1 MNNDILYDDII
12 NPTDNLGQNKSN
24 NTNPTNFIK
33 TFDYDNVAITDIV
46 NSIIV
51 DSIDK
56 SASDIHFNP
65 TEDGI
70 IVRIRIDGEL
80 RNYANVPG
88 HVKKNMITRIKIL
101 AGMNITESRIP
112 QDGAIK
118 QKILDKDVDL
128 RVSSLPT
135 NMGENIVIRIL
146 DYTMSS
152 QGIDTLGFND
162 TNLKKIIKVIEQ
174 PNGIIL
180 VTGATGSGKSTTVYS
195 ILQRLNTID
204 RNIITVEDP
213 IEMNIPGINQVQV
226 ISDIGLTFAASLRS
240 ILRQDPDIIMIGEI
254 RDDETAKIAVRAS
267 ITGHLVLS
275 TIHTNSALNTI
286 ERLLDMNIERYL
298 LGTALA
304 GIISQKLCKKL
315 CPYCRSA
322 RPTNDYEKK
331 VFKNSLNLEI
341 NEIYEKNGCDKCH
354 EGFTGRIA
362 IHEVL
367 TINQQ
372 IRDAI
377 TNNVKKEDLRD
388 LVYGAGTIS
397 MLQDG
402 LTKVINGDTT
412 FEELIKAI
420 EIDDTDLTSKG
431 LTESLEIA
439 EKNKDVLKNDE
450 NIKKIVEQNDAD
462 YEVFDLDFLNSWL
475 AVFFRI

>member
-1 MNNDILYDDII
+1 MDENIYSDVITNNQEQS
-12 NPTDNLGQNKSN
+12 NN
-24 NTNPTNFIK
+24 NTNPENFMK
-33 TFDYDNVAITDIV
+33 QFDYENVAITDIV
-46 NSIIV
+46 NIVII

-56 SASDIHFNP
+56 KASDIHFNP

-70 IVRIRIDGEL
+70 IIRIRIDGEL
-80 RNYANVPG
+80 RNYAKVPIY
-88 HVKKNMITRIKIL
+88 VKKNMITRVKIL
-101 AGMNITESRIP
+101 AGMNITESRVP

-118 QKILDKDVDL
+118 QKIQDKDVDL

-152 QGIDTLGFND
+152 QGLDTLGFNE
-162 TNLKKIIKVIEQ
+162 TNLKKLKKMIAE

-213 IEMNIPGINQVQV
+213 IEMNIPGVNQVQV

-254 RDDETAKIAVRAS
+254 RDDETARIAVRAS

-298 LGTALA
+298 LGTALT

-315 CPYCRSA
+315 CPYCRGT
-322 RPTNDYEKK
+322 RQTTPYEKK
-331 VFKNSLNLEI
+331 VFKNSLNLDI
-341 NEIYEKNGCDKCH
+341 NEIYEAKGCDKCH
-354 EGFTGRIA
+354 DGYAGRMA

-367 TINQQ
+367 MLNQE

-377 TNNVKKEDLRD
+377 TNNVKKDNLRD
-388 LVYGAGTIS
+388 LVYGTGTIT

-412 FEELIKAI
+412 FEELVKAI
-420 EIDDTDLTSKG
+420 DIDDTDLTSKG
-431 LTESLEIA
+431 LSESLEIA
-439 EKNKDVLKNDE
+439 QKNKDVLTDNE
-450 NIKKIVEQNDAD
+450 NYKKIVEKNDSD
-462 YEVFDLDFLNSWL
+462 YEVFDLDFLNN
-475 AVFFRI
+475 

>member
-1 MNNDILYDDII
+1 MNDNFLYSDII
-12 NPTDNLGQNKSN
+12 SSSNDVNNVNDNSN
-24 NTNPTNFIK
+24 TFIK
-33 TFDYDNVAITDIV
+33 TFDYENVAITDIV
-46 NSIIV
+46 NTIIL
-51 DSIDK
+51 DSISK
-56 SASDIHFNP
+56 RASDIHFNP
-65 TEDGI
+65 TENGI
-70 IVRIRIDGEL
+70 DIRIRIDGEL
-80 RNYANVPG
+80 RNYTRVPDY
-88 HVKKNMITRIKIL
+88 VKKNMITRVKIL

-118 QKILDKDVDL
+118 QKIQDQDVDL

-152 QGIDTLGFND
+152 QGIETLGFNEI
-162 TNLKKIIKVIEQ
+162 NLTKLNKMISE

-195 ILQRLNTID
+195 ILQKLNTIE

-240 ILRQDPDIIMIGEI
+240 ILRQDPDIVMIGEI
-254 RDDETAKIAVRAS
+254 RDDETARIAVRAS

-286 ERLLDMNIERYL
+286 ERLLDMSIERYL
-298 LGTALA
+298 LGTALT
-304 GIISQKLCKKL
+304 GIISQKLTKKL
-315 CPYCRSA
+315 CPYCRGT
-322 RPTNDYEKK
+322 RETTPYEKE
-331 VFKNSLNLEI
+331 VFKNSLNLDI
-341 NEIYEKNGCDKCH
+341 HEIYEAKGCEKCH
-354 EGFTGRIA
+354 NGFSGRIA

-367 TINQQ
+367 LLNQE

-377 TNNVKKEDLRD
+377 TNNIKKEELRD
-388 LVYGAGTIS
+388 LVYSSGTIT

-412 FEELIKAI
+412 FEELMKAI
-420 EIDDTDLTSKG
+420 DIDDSDLTSKG

-439 EKNKDVLKNDE
+439 EKNKDVLKNNDE
-450 NIKKIVEQNDAD
+450 FKKISEKNDAD
-462 YEVFDLDFLNSWL
+462 YEVFNLDFLNQ
-475 AVFFRI
+475 

>member
-1 MNNDILYDDII
+1 MNNENIYSDIM
-12 NPTDNLGQNKSN
+12 QNNNS
-24 NTNPTNFIK
+24 NTNPTNFMK
-33 TFDYDNVAITDIV
+33 SYDYENVAITDIV
-46 NSIIV
+46 NNIIV
-51 DSIDK
+51 DSINNK
-56 SASDIHFNP
+56 ASDIHFNP

-70 IVRIRIDGEL
+70 VIRIRIDGEL
-80 RNYANVPG
+80 RNYALVPG
-88 HVKKNMITRIKIL
+88 YVKKNMITRIKIL

-152 QGIDTLGFND
+152 QGIETLGFNE
-162 TNLKKIIKVIEQ
+162 TNLKKLLKMISE

-195 ILQRLNTID
+195 ILQRLNTVD

-213 IEMNIPGINQVQV
+213 IEMNIPGVNQVQV

-254 RDDETAKIAVRAS
+254 RDDETARIAVRAS

-286 ERLLDMNIERYL
+286 ERLTDMNIERYL
-298 LGTALA
+298 LGTALT
-304 GIISQKLCKKL
+304 GIISQKLTKRL
-315 CPYCRSA
+315 CPYCRGV
-322 RPTNDYEKK
+322 RPTTPYEKK
-331 VFKNSLNLEI
+331 VFKNSLNLDI
-341 NEIYEKNGCDKCH
+341 NEIYEAKGCDKCH
-354 EGFTGRIA
+354 EGYKGRIA

-367 TINQQ
+367 LLNQE

-377 TNNVKKEDLRD
+377 TNNMKKEDLRD
-388 LVYGAGTIS
+388 LVYGSGTIT

-412 FEELIKAI
+412 FEELMKAI
-420 EIDDTDLTSKG
+420 DVDDSDLTTKG
-431 LTESLEIA
+431 LSESLEIS
-439 EKNKDVLKNDE
+439 EKNKNVLKNND
-450 NIKKIVEQNDAD
+450 NYKKLQQKTDSD
-462 YEVFDLDFLNSWL
+462 YEVFDLDFLNK
-475 AVFFRI
+475 

>member
-12 NPTDNLGQNKSN
+12 NPINDTIVQNTQNKSN
-24 NTNPTNFIK
+24 NTNTSNFLK
-33 TFDYDNVAITDIV
+33 TYDYENVAITDIV
-46 NSIIV
+46 NNIIV
-51 DSIDK
+51 DAIDRK
-56 SASDIHFNP
+56 ASDIHFNP

-80 RNYANVPG
+80 RNYSNVPG

-146 DYTMSS
+146 DYSMSS
-152 QGIDTLGFND
+152 QGIETLGFNE
-162 TNLKKIIKVIEQ
+162 TNFKKIIDMIEQ

-226 ISDIGLTFAASLRS
+226 LSDIGLTFAASLRS

-298 LGTALA
+298 LGTALT
-304 GIISQKLCKKL
+304 GIVSQKLCKKL
-315 CPYCRSA
+315 CPFCRGT
-322 RPTNDYEKK
+322 RPTTPYEKN
-331 VFKNSLNLEI
+331 VFKNSLNLDI
-341 NEIYEKNGCDKCH
+341 NEIYEAKGCDKCH
-354 EGFTGRIA
+354 EGFQGRIA

-377 TNNVKKEDLRD
+377 TNNIKKEDLRD
-388 LVYGAGTIS
+388 LVYNSDTIT

-412 FEELIKAI
+412 FNELVKAI
-420 EIDDTDLTSKG
+420 DIDDTDLTSKG
-431 LTESLEIA
+431 LSESLEIA
-439 EKNKDVLKNDE
+439 EKNKDVLKNDDS
-450 NIKKIVEQNDAD
+450 IKKIVEQNDTD
-462 YEVFDLDFLNSWL
+462 YEVFDLDFLNN
-475 AVFFRI
+475 

>member
-1 MNNDILYDDII
+1 MNNAENIYSDII
-12 NPTDNLGQNKSN
+12 TTNHEQSNN
-24 NTNPTNFIK
+24 NTNPQDFMK
-33 TFDYDNVAITDIV
+33 TFDYENVAITDIV
-46 NSIIV
+46 NIIIV
-51 DSIDK
+51 DSIDRK
-56 SASDIHFNP
+56 ASDIHFNP

-80 RNYANVPG
+80 RNYTKVPG
-88 HVKKNMITRIKIL
+88 YVKKNMITRIKIL

-118 QKILDKDVDL
+118 QKIQDKDVDL

-152 QGIDTLGFND
+152 QGIDTLGFNE
-162 TNLKKIIKVIEQ
+162 TNLKKLIKMIEE

-213 IEMNIPGINQVQV
+213 IEMNIPGVNQVQV

-254 RDDETAKIAVRAS
+254 RDDETARIAVRAS

-298 LGTALA
+298 LGTALT

-315 CPYCRSA
+315 CPYCRGT
-322 RPTNDYEKK
+322 RTTTPYEKN
-331 VFKNSLNLEI
+331 VFKNSLNLDI
-341 NEIYEKNGCDKCH
+341 NEIYEAKGCDKCH
-354 EGFTGRIA
+354 DGYSGRIA

-367 TINQQ
+367 LLNQD

-377 TNNVKKEDLRD
+377 TNNMSKEKLRD
-388 LVYGAGTIS
+388 LVYGTGTIT

-412 FEELIKAI
+412 FEELVKAI
-420 EIDDTDLTSKG
+420 DIDDTDLTSKG
-431 LTESLEIA
+431 LSESLEIA
-439 EKNKDVLKNDE
+439 EKNKDVLMSSDE
-450 NIKKIVEQNDAD
+450 VKKIVEKNDSD
-462 YEVFDLDFLNSWL
+462 YEVFDLDFLNK
-475 AVFFRI
+475 

>member
-1 MNNDILYDDII
+1 MNNDILYDDIVNTNNNVTNEI
-12 NPTDNLGQNKSN
+12 N
-24 NTNPTNFIK
+24 NTSPNTFMK
-33 TFDYDNVAITDIV
+33 SFDYDNVAITDIV
-46 NSIIV
+46 NSVIV

-70 IVRIRIDGEL
+70 VIRIRIDGEL
-80 RNYANVPG
+80 RNYAKVPA

-101 AGMNITESRIP
+101 AGMNITESRVP

-118 QKILDKDVDL
+118 QRILDKDVDL

-152 QGIDTLGFND
+152 QGIDTLGFNE
-162 TNLKKIIKVIEQ
+162 TNLKKILDIISQ

-195 ILQRLNTID
+195 ILQRLNTTD

-304 GIISQKLCKKL
+304 GIVSQKLCKKL
-315 CPYCRSA
+315 CPYCRTA
-322 RPTNDYEKK
+322 RPTTEYEKK
-331 VFKNSLNLEI
+331 VFKNSLNLDI
-341 NEIYEKNGCDKCH
+341 NEIYEKHGCEKCH
-354 EGFTGRIA
+354 EGFAGRIA

-388 LVYGAGTIS
+388 LVYGTGTIS

-420 EIDDTDLTSKG
+420 DIDDTDLTSKG

-439 EKNKDVLKNDE
+439 EKNKDVLKNDK
-450 NIKKIVEQNDAD
+450 NIKKIVEQNDSD
-462 YEVFDLDFLNSWL
+462 YEVFDLDFLNS
-475 AVFFRI
+475 

>member
-1 MNNDILYDDII
+1 MNNE
-12 NPTDNLGQNKSN
+12 QNIYSDVITTNQEQSN
-24 NTNPTNFIK
+24 SNTNPENFMK
-33 TFDYDNVAITDIV
+33 TFDYENVAITDIV
-46 NSIIV
+46 NIVII

-56 SASDIHFNP
+56 KASDIHFNP

-70 IVRIRIDGEL
+70 IIRIRIDGEL
-80 RNYANVPG
+80 RNYAKVPG
-88 HVKKNMITRIKIL
+88 YVKKNMITRVKIL
-101 AGMNITESRIP
+101 AGMNITESRVP

-118 QKILDKDVDL
+118 QTIQDKDVDL

-135 NMGENIVIRIL
+135 NMGENIVVRIL

-152 QGIDTLGFND
+152 QGIDTLGFNE
-162 TNLKKIIKVIEQ
+162 TNLKKLIKMIEQ

-213 IEMNIPGINQVQV
+213 IEMNIPGVNQVQV

-254 RDDETAKIAVRAS
+254 RDDETARIAVRAS

-298 LGTALA
+298 LGTALT

-315 CPYCRSA
+315 CPYCRGTRA
-322 RPTNDYEKK
+322 TTPYEKN
-331 VFKNSLNLEI
+331 VFKNSLNLDI
-341 NEIYEKNGCDKCH
+341 NEIYEAKGCDKCH
-354 EGFTGRIA
+354 EGYKGRMA

-367 TINQQ
+367 MLNQE

-377 TNNVKKEDLRD
+377 TNNLDKDNLRD
-388 LVYGAGTIS
+388 LVYGTGTIT

-412 FEELIKAI
+412 FEELVKAI
-420 EIDDTDLTSKG
+420 DIDDTDLTSKG
-431 LTESLEIA
+431 LSESLEIA
-439 EKNKDVLKNDE
+439 EKNKDVLKDNE
-450 NIKKIVEQNDAD
+450 EVKKIVERNDSD
-462 YEVFDLDFLNSWL
+462 YEVFDLDFLNK
-475 AVFFRI
+475 

>member
-1 MNNDILYDDII
+1 MDNENIYSDIL
-12 NPTDNLGQNKSN
+12 
-24 NTNPTNFIK
+24 NTNTNSNTHPTNFMK
-33 TFDYDNVAITDIV
+33 SYDYENVAITDIV
-46 NSIIV
+46 NNIIV
-51 DSIDK
+51 DSINNK
-56 SASDIHFNP
+56 ASDIHFNP

-70 IVRIRIDGEL
+70 VIRIRIDGEL
-80 RNYANVPG
+80 RNYALVPG
-88 HVKKNMITRIKIL
+88 YVKKNMITRIKIL

-152 QGIDTLGFND
+152 QGIETLGFNE
-162 TNLKKIIKVIEQ
+162 TNLKKLMKMISE

-195 ILQRLNTID
+195 ILQRLNTVD

-213 IEMNIPGINQVQV
+213 IEMNIPGVNQVQV

-254 RDDETAKIAVRAS
+254 RDDETARIAVRAS

-286 ERLLDMNIERYL
+286 ERLTDMNIERYL
-298 LGTALA
+298 LGTALT
-304 GIISQKLCKKL
+304 GIISQKLTKRL
-315 CPYCRSA
+315 CPYCRGT
-322 RPTNDYEKK
+322 RPTTPYEKK
-331 VFKNSLNLEI
+331 VFKNSLNLDI
-341 NEIYEKNGCDKCH
+341 NEIYEAKGCDKCH
-354 EGFTGRIA
+354 EGYKGRMA

-367 TINQQ
+367 LLNQE

-377 TNNVKKEDLRD
+377 TNNMKKEDLRD
-388 LVYGAGTIS
+388 LVYGSGTIT

-420 EIDDTDLTSKG
+420 DVDDSDLTTKG
-431 LTESLEIA
+431 LSESLEIS
-439 EKNKDVLKNDE
+439 EKNKDVLKNND
-450 NIKKIVEQNDAD
+450 NYKKLQQKTDSD
-462 YEVFDLDFLNSWL
+462 YEVFDLDFLNK
-475 AVFFRI
+475 

>member
-1 MNNDILYDDII
+1 MNNENIYSDIM
-12 NPTDNLGQNKSN
+12 QSN
-24 NTNPTNFIK
+24 NSNTNPTNFMK
-33 TFDYDNVAITDIV
+33 SYDYENVAITDIV
-46 NSIIV
+46 NNIIV
-51 DSIDK
+51 DSINNK
-56 SASDIHFNP
+56 ASDIHFNP

-70 IVRIRIDGEL
+70 VIRIRIDGEL
-80 RNYANVPG
+80 RNYALVPG
-88 HVKKNMITRIKIL
+88 YVKKNMITRIKIL

-152 QGIDTLGFND
+152 QGIETLGFNE
-162 TNLKKIIKVIEQ
+162 TNLKKLLKMISE

-195 ILQRLNTID
+195 ILQRLNTVD

-213 IEMNIPGINQVQV
+213 IEMNIPGVNQVQV

-254 RDDETAKIAVRAS
+254 RDDETARIAVRAS

-286 ERLLDMNIERYL
+286 ERLTDMNIERYL
-298 LGTALA
+298 LGTALT
-304 GIISQKLCKKL
+304 GIISQKLTKRL
-315 CPYCRSA
+315 CPYCRGV
-322 RPTNDYEKK
+322 RPTTPYEKK
-331 VFKNSLNLEI
+331 VFKNSLNLDI
-341 NEIYEKNGCDKCH
+341 NEIYEAKGCDKCH
-354 EGFTGRIA
+354 EGYKGRMA

-367 TINQQ
+367 LLNQE

-377 TNNVKKEDLRD
+377 TNNMKKEDLRD
-388 LVYGAGTIS
+388 LVYGSGTIT

-412 FEELIKAI
+412 FEELMKAI
-420 EIDDTDLTSKG
+420 DVDDSDLTTKG
-431 LTESLEIA
+431 LSESLEIS
-439 EKNKDVLKNDE
+439 EKNKNVLKNND
-450 NIKKIVEQNDAD
+450 NYKKLQQKTDSD
-462 YEVFDLDFLNSWL
+462 YEVFDLDFLNK
-475 AVFFRI
+475 

>member
-341 NEIYEKNGCDKCH
+341 NEIYEANGCDKCH

-462 YEVFDLDFLNSWL
+462 YEVFDLDFLNS
-475 AVFFRI
+475 

>member
-1 MNNDILYDDII
+1 MDNNIYNDILSTNNSD
-12 NPTDNLGQNKSN
+12 S
-24 NTNPTNFIK
+24 NTNPTNFMK
-33 TFDYDNVAITDIV
+33 NYDYDNVAITDIV

-51 DSIDK
+51 DAINNK
-56 SASDIHFNP
+56 ASDIHFNP

-70 IVRIRIDGEL
+70 DIRIRVDGEL
-80 RNYANVPG
+80 RNYSKVPLS
-88 HVKKNMITRIKIL
+88 VKKNMITRIKIL

-146 DYTMSS
+146 DYTMST
-152 QGIDTLGFND
+152 QGIETLGFNE
-162 TNLKKIIKVIEQ
+162 TNFKKLLKMISE

-195 ILQRLNTID
+195 ILQRLNTIE

-254 RDDETAKIAVRAS
+254 RDDETARIAVRAS

-286 ERLLDMNIERYL
+286 ERLTDMNIERYL
-298 LGTALA
+298 LGTALT
-304 GIISQKLCKKL
+304 GIVSQKLTKKL
-315 CPYCRSA
+315 CPYCRGV
-322 RPTNDYEKK
+322 RPTTPYEKK
-331 VFKNSLNLEI
+331 VFKNSLNLDI
-341 NEIYEKNGCDKCH
+341 NEIYEAKGCDKCH
-354 EGFTGRIA
+354 EGYKGRMA

-367 TINQQ
+367 LLNQE

-377 TNNVKKEDLRD
+377 TNNMKKEDLRD
-388 LVYGAGTIS
+388 LVYGSGTIT

-412 FEELIKAI
+412 FEELMKAI
-420 EIDDTDLTSKG
+420 DVDDSDLTTKG
-431 LTESLEIA
+431 LSESLEIS
-439 EKNKDVLKNDE
+439 EKNKDILKNND
-450 NIKKIVEQNDAD
+450 NYKKLQQKTDSD
-462 YEVFDLDFLNSWL
+462 YEVFDLDFLNK
-475 AVFFRI
+475 

>member
-12 NPTDNLGQNKSN
+12 NTTNNIEVKEPN
-24 NTNPTNFIK
+24 NTNPNTFMK
-33 TFDYDNVAITDIV
+33 SFDYDNVAITDIV

-56 SASDIHFNP
+56 KSSDIHFNP

-118 QKILDKDVDL
+118 QRILDKDVDL

-152 QGIDTLGFND
+152 QGIETLGFNE
-162 TNLKKIIKVIEQ
+162 TNLKKILDIISQ

-304 GIISQKLCKKL
+304 GIVSQKLCKKL

-322 RPTNDYEKK
+322 RPTSEYEKK
-331 VFKNSLNLEI
+331 VFKNSLNLDI
-341 NEIYEKNGCDKCH
+341 NEIYEAKGCDKCH
-354 EGFTGRIA
+354 EGFSGRVA

-367 TINQQ
+367 TINQE

-377 TNNVKKEDLRD
+377 TNNVKKENLRD
-388 LVYGAGTIS
+388 LVYDSGTIS

-420 EIDDTDLTSKG
+420 DIDDNDLTSKG

-439 EKNKDVLKNDE
+439 EKNKNVLKNDS
-450 NIKKIVEQNDAD
+450 NIKKIVEQNDSD
-462 YEVFDLDFLNSWL
+462 YEVFDLDFLNN
-475 AVFFRI
+475 

>member
-1 MNNDILYDDII
+1 MDNQTDQIYNDIFSSKPNVEENNQKIESSFMKTYD
-12 NPTDNLGQNKSN
+12 
-24 NTNPTNFIK
+24 
-33 TFDYDNVAITDIV
+33 YENVAITDIV
-46 NSIIV
+46 NNVIIESIN
-51 DSIDK
+51 K
-56 SASDIHFNP
+56 KASDIHFNP
-65 TEDGI
+65 IEDGI
-70 IVRIRIDGEL
+70 IIRIRIDGEL
-80 RNYANVPG
+80 RNFANVPG
-88 HVKKNMITRIKIL
+88 YVKKNMITRIKIL

-118 QKILDKDVDL
+118 QKIMDKDVDL

-152 QGIDTLGFND
+152 QGIETLGFHE
-162 TNLKKIIKVIEQ
+162 TNLKKLNKIISE

-213 IEMNIPGINQVQV
+213 IEMNIPGVNQVQV

-298 LGTALA
+298 LGTALT
-304 GIISQKLCKKL
+304 GIISQKLTKKL
-315 CPYCRSA
+315 CPYCRGT
-322 RPTNDYEKK
+322 RTTTQYEKE
-331 VFKNSLNLEI
+331 VFKKSLNLDI
-341 NEIYEKNGCDKCH
+341 NEIYEAKGCEKCH
-354 EGFTGRIA
+354 EGFSGRIA

-367 TINQQ
+367 MLNQD

-377 TNNVKKEDLRD
+377 TNNVKKEELRD
-388 LVYGAGTIS
+388 LVYNSGTIT

-420 EIDDTDLTSKG
+420 EIDDSDLSSSG
-431 LTESLEIA
+431 LKESLEIS
-439 EKNKDVLKNDE
+439 EKNK
-450 NIKKIVEQNDAD
+450 NILTNSESYKKIVEKNDQD
-462 YEVFDLDFLNSWL
+462 YEVFDLDFLN
-475 AVFFRI
+475 